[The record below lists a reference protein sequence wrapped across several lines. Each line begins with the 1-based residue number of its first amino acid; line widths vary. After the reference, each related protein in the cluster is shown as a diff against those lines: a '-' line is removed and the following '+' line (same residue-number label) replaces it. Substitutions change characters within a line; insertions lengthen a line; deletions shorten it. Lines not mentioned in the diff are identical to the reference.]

1 MIESPLSNSFF
12 SDRWPD
18 LAAPASF
25 APSVAAPASDGA
37 ALWFL
42 FRGEQLV
49 VAGRPEGAGLPPV
62 LVDPA
67 AAGTPSLR
75 RQYLGHLLLVGNEA
89 PLHCFSGELAEDAAL
104 PAGLTAVPL
113 RAFLGAAPDTLANA
127 AIRARQ
133 VTFWDRDHQFC
144 GRCGGAT
151 VSMAAERG
159 KSCPACGLTAYP
171 RISPAMII
179 AVTRQ
184 GAQGEE
190 LLLARNSRFPAGFFS
205 VVAGFVEVGESL
217 EECCHREVQEET
229 GIQICNVR
237 YVGSQ
242 SWPFPHSLMVG
253 FTAEYAGGE
262 LVPEAGEIAEVGW
275 FTPETLPNLPPKLS
289 IARRLIDEYVR
300 RTRER

>member
-25 APSVAAPASDGA
+25 VLGVVAPASDGA

-67 AAGTPSLR
+67 ALPGTPPLRR

-113 RAFLGAAPDTLANA
+113 RAFLAST
-127 AIRARQ
+127 
-133 VTFWDRDHQFC
+133 HC
-144 GRCGGAT
+144 
-151 VSMAAERG
+151 
-159 KSCPACGLTAYP
+159 
-171 RISPAMII
+171 
-179 AVTRQ
+179 
-184 GAQGEE
+184 
-190 LLLARNSRFPAGFFS
+190 
-205 VVAGFVEVGESL
+205 
-217 EECCHREVQEET
+217 
-229 GIQICNVR
+229 
-237 YVGSQ
+237 
-242 SWPFPHSLMVG
+242 
-253 FTAEYAGGE
+253 
-262 LVPEAGEIAEVGW
+262 
-275 FTPETLPNLPPKLS
+275 
-289 IARRLIDEYVR
+289 
-300 RTRER
+300 